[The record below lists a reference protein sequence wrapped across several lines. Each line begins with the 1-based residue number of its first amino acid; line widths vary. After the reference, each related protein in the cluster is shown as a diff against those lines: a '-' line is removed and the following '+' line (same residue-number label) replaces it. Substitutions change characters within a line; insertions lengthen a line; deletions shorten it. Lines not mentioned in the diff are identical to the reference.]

1 MVGKPEM
8 QTMGAA
14 KKPGI
19 EPRRA
24 EQAGFTGRG
33 PVEVEE
39 GEAVPP
45 PSICSVGGKGRVRRG
60 HEYPGA
66 RRRGEQRRG
75 AEADRLAALKGMAG
89 EDEEAD
95 AGLEELLEEQSEGL
109 KPKDLPS
116 KEDEAPEEKA
126 A

>member
-45 PSICSVGGKGRVRRG
+45 PPIGSVGGKGRARRG

-95 AGLEELLEEQSEGL
+95 AGLEELLEEQSGGL
-109 KPKDLPS
+109 EPKGRPQE
-116 KEDEAPEEKA
+116 EDKTPTKKA